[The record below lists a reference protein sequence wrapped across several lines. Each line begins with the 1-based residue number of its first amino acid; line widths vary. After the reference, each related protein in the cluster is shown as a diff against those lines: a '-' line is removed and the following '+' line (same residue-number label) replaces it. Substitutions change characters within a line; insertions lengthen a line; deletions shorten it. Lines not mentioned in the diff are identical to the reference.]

1 MTFVTFVT
9 FCYMCVESRGSRGL
23 VFVFFVICCC
33 GGGLLFVTEV
43 TFVTCVGALEV
54 LEACVC

>member
-1 MTFVTFVT
+1 VTFVT
-9 FCYMCVESRGSRGL
+9 FCYIYIESRGSRGF

-43 TFVTCVGALEV
+43 TFVTCVEALEA